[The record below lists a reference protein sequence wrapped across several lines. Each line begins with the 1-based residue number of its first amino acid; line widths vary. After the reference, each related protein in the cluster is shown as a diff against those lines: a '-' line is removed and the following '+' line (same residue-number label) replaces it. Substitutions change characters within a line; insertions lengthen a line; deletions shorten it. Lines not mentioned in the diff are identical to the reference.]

1 MEYLVDVHGHHT
13 VAEALR
19 YGLAQGPTLSPTLFN
34 ISMDEILRALDNGE
48 RGIDLGGIRVIG
60 SAWSDDLT
68 LIVTEDNLQA
78 TLDKLEMEL
87 GKYEKEAKMSKVCIV
102 PLNIKHN
109 RRQSTP

>member
-1 MEYLVDVHGHHT
+1 MRSTAPGELVLNQARDRHKIGWTVWKLTKHILEHMEYLVDVHGHHT

-60 SAWSDDLT
+60 SAW
-68 LIVTEDNLQA
+68 
-78 TLDKLEMEL
+78 
-87 GKYEKEAKMSKVCIV
+87 
-102 PLNIKHN
+102 
-109 RRQSTP
+109 